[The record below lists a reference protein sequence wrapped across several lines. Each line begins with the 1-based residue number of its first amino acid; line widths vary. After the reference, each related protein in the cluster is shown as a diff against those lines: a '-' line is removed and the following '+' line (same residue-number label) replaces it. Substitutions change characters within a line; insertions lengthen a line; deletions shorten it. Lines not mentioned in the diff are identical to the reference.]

1 MRTEI
6 TIFYK
11 MKKLILNLAL
21 LFTAATATAQTQ
33 LPNAGFE
40 SWTSGLPNGYYDNT
54 KGSFTASLGP
64 ATASKSTDAHSGSA
78 SVLIETK
85 DYPLAKVNGNL
96 TTGYVNA
103 PSTSKNEGYIGTHLH
118 NDQSKDRRVPF
129 TDRPD
134 SLVGW
139 FKYTPANNN
148 QEKAKVRVVL
158 HTGHFYDP
166 GAPVNNNHSDLSANE
181 IGSATFISDNQTY
194 STWVRFSVPFTY
206 LSSVNPDYI
215 LFTATSSNNQLTN
228 TAGSKLW
235 LDDIQ
240 LIYNTCDAPT
250 SLSATDNNN
259 GSISASWT
267 APAAAPSNG
276 YLVAVAP
283 QGTTPAAG
291 DYVTV
296 NNTTYT
302 TSSYNGSPLVTGTTY
317 VVHVKSDCGSLESA
331 EATANVTFTYA
342 PPAGCDAPTGLTLTE
357 TTTGNKINA
366 VWTAPATAPSNG
378 YLYAVLPQGTTAVA
392 SDFVASATTSVSN
405 IAATT
410 NAGAAPLAAGSA
422 YTVTVKSD
430 CGNDGASSI
439 ITKDITLQNG
449 VGVNII
455 NGAVFSVYSS
465 SQEVIVDFS
474 DVTIENGVIS
484 IIDLSGKRV
493 ATANLTSK
501 AVNTIALPS
510 NITTG
515 VYVYQIEGK
524 NVTKTGKLVF

>member
-1 MRTEI
+1 
-6 TIFYK
+6 

-21 LFTAATATAQTQ
+21 LFAAATATAQTQ
-33 LPNAGFE
+33 LPNSGFE
-40 SWTSGLPNGYYDNT
+40 SWTSGLPNSYYDNT
-54 KGSFTASLGP
+54 KGNSTAQLGPQTASQ
-64 ATASKSTDAHSGSA
+64 STDAHSGSY
-78 SVLIETK
+78 SVLVETK
-85 DYPLAKVNGNL
+85 DYLFGTVVVNGSL
-96 TTGYVNA
+96 TSAYVNA
-103 PSTSKNEGYIGTHLH
+103 PDTDKAKGYIGTQEHGG
-118 NDQSKDRRVPF
+118 SGVRRITF

-139 FKYTPANNN
+139 FKYTPANNAPN
-148 QEKAKVRVVL
+148 EKGKIRVVL
-158 HTGHFYDP
+158 HKGHYFDP
-166 GAPVNNNHSDLSANE
+166 ETPVSGNHADLSANK
-181 IGSATFISDNQTY
+181 IATATFITANQTY
-194 STWVRFSVPFTY
+194 SGWTRFSVPF
-206 LSSVNPDYI
+206 DYVSTDAVEYI
-215 LFTATSSNNQLTN
+215 MFTATSSNDQMTN
-228 TAGSKLW
+228 KKGSKFW
-235 LDDIQ
+235 IDDLE

-283 QGTTPAAG
+283 QGTTPASG

-317 VVHVKSDCGSLESA
+317 VVHVKSDCGSLEST

-357 TTTGNKINA
+357 TATGNKINA

-378 YLYAVLPQGTTAVA
+378 YLYAVLPQGTTAVS

-410 NAGAAPLAAGSA
+410 NAGATPLAPGSA

-430 CGNDGASSI
+430 CGNDGTSSV

-474 DVTIENGVIS
+474 DVTIENGIIS

-493 ATANLTSK
+493 ATANLASK
-501 AVNTIALPS
+501 TVNTITLPS